1 MGTPRSPLASQFAQ
15 ALADDHTDMPLPQ
28 RIGWAARDMAGAD
41 GASITVENSTPN
53 RVTLC
58 ATDRRADQ
66 LEDIQDV
73 LGEGPG
79 MDAYNFG
86 QPVHTGLGDGR
97 AVHRWP
103 QFVPAA
109 DEIVGHLGRIWAF
122 PLCSAAQVI
131 GTVTFYRLTGQALA
145 RPDPDIE
152 TLAGAV
158 VGTLLTDPQAFSELP
173 NSSGWSSRAVV
184 HQATGI
190 LIAKLGV
197 GASEAL
203 DLLRSYAFFAGNE
216 LREVAAEV
224 VEHKLDLTGG

>member
-1 MGTPRSPLASQFAQ
+1 MGTPGSPLASKFTQMVVGE
-15 ALADDHTDMPLPQ
+15 HSGVPLPQ
-28 RIGWAARDMAGAD
+28 RVGRAARDLAGAD
-41 GASITVENSTPN
+41 GAAITVENSTPN

-58 ATDRRADQ
+58 ATDRLADH

-79 MDAYNFG
+79 LDAYNFG
-86 QPVHTGLGDGR
+86 QPVQTGLGDGR
-97 AVHRWP
+97 AAHRWP

-109 DEIVGHLGRIWAF
+109 DEIVGRRSRIWAF
-122 PLCSAAQVI
+122 PLRSAAQVI
-131 GTVTFYRLTGQALA
+131 GTVTFYRLTDEALA
-145 RPDPDIE
+145 GPAGDIE
-152 TLAGAV
+152 SLAGAIAA
-158 VGTLLTDPQAFSELP
+158 TLLTDPQAFSELP
-173 NSSGWSSRAVV
+173 NTSGWSSRAVV

-203 DLLRSYAFFAGNE
+203 ALLRSYAFFASAE
-216 LREVAAEV
+216 LRDVATEV

>member
-1 MGTPRSPLASQFAQ
+1 MRTSLSPLASQFTL
-15 ALADDHTDMPLPQ
+15 ALAEAHTNMPLPQ
-28 RIGWAARDMAGAD
+28 RVGQTARDLAGAD

-58 ATDRRADQ
+58 ATDRPADL

-73 LGEGPG
+73 LGEGPS

-86 QPVHTGLGDGR
+86 QPVQTGLGEGR
-97 AVHRWP
+97 AARRWP

-109 DEIVGHLGRIWAF
+109 DHIVGRRGRIWAY
-122 PLCSAAQVI
+122 PLRSASQVI

-145 RPDPDIE
+145 KRAHDIE
-152 TLAGAV
+152 TLANSIAA
-158 VGTLLTDPQAFSELP
+158 TLLTDPQAFSELP
-173 NSSGWSSRAVV
+173 NAGGWSSRAVV
-184 HQATGI
+184 HQATGM

-203 DLLRSYAFFAGNE
+203 ALLRSYAFFAGAE
-216 LREVAAEV
+216 LREVATEV
-224 VEHKLDLTGG
+224 VEHRLDLTSG

>member
-1 MGTPRSPLASQFAQ
+1 MRSPGTPLASQFAQ
-15 ALADDHTDMPLPQ
+15 ALADDHPDMPLPQ
-28 RIGWAARDMAGAD
+28 RVGRAARDLAGAD

-86 QPVHTGLGDGR
+86 QLVQTGLGNGR
-97 AVHRWP
+97 AAHRWP

-109 DEIVGHLGRIWAF
+109 DEIIGRHGRIWAF
-122 PLCSAAQVI
+122 PLRSAAQVI
-131 GTVTFYRLTGQALA
+131 GTVTFYRLADEALA
-145 RPDPDIE
+145 GPARDIE
-152 TLAGAV
+152 TLAGAIAA
-158 VGTLLTDPQAFSELP
+158 TLLTDPQAFSELP
-173 NSSGWSSRAVV
+173 NTSGWSSRAVV

-190 LIAKLGV
+190 LIAKLGL

-203 DLLRSYAFFAGNE
+203 ALLRSYAFFAGAE
-216 LREVAAEV
+216 LRDVATEV
-224 VEHKLDLTGG
+224 VEHKLDLTSG